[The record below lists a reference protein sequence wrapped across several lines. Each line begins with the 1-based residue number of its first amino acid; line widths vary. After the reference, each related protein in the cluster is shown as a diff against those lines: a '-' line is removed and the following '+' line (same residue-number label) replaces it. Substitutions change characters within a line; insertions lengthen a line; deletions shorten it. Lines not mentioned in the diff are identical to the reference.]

1 MKQFSKVTAIVA
13 ALIMACAFTSCKNST
28 NVNVDDGNSTSKLNA
43 PTNLVINSMTDNT
56 ISCDVNITFNYDGK
70 TGLDGA
76 TNAVLGYATTNDSS
90 KAYYDTNT
98 YAKVEAGSNTRTVQI
113 PSTSAPYLVPVN
125 GKKYYFW
132 LKVTSTANNMSDS
145 AWSNVAE
152 FTYTK

>member
-1 MKQFSKVTAIVA
+1 MKQFSKVAAIVA
-13 ALIMACAFTSCKNST
+13 ALVMACTFAGCKNST
-28 NVNVDDGNSTSKLNA
+28 NEDDGNSTSELNT

-90 KAYYDTNT
+90 KAYYDMNT
-98 YAKVEAGSNTRTVQI
+98 YATVEAGSNTRTVQI
-113 PSTSAPYLVPVN
+113 PSTSAPYLVHVD
-125 GKKYYFW
+125 GKTYYFW
-132 LKVTSTANNMSDS
+132 LKVTSDANNMSDS

>member
-1 MKQFSKVTAIVA
+1 MKQFSKVAAIVA
-13 ALIMACAFTSCKNST
+13 ALVMACAFTSCKNST
-28 NVNVDDGNSTSKLNA
+28 NEDDGNSTLKLNA

-90 KAYYDTNT
+90 KAYYDMNT
-98 YAKVEAGSNTRTVQI
+98 YATVEAGSNTRTIII
-113 PSTSAPYLVPVN
+113 PSTSAPYLVPVD
-125 GKKYYFW
+125 GKTYYFW
-132 LKVTSTANNMSDS
+132 LKVTSAANNVSDS